1 VADAATAASA
11 AADHGSG
18 GLPQFDL
25 AQWPGQMVWALA
37 IFLVLFLLFRFIF
50 VPRVAGTIEARED
63 TISGHY
69 GDSRRLRDEAE
80 THSAAAA
87 AELEEARARAHRLA
101 ADARGAA
108 KADAAAR
115 QADEDKKLAAR
126 LDEAESRIGAVK
138 AEAMGHVRAIASDT
152 AHAMIERL
160 TGLAPSATE
169 LETAL
174 EGEAR

>member
-1 VADAATAASA
+1 MADAATAAGA

-37 IFLVLFLLFRFIF
+37 IFLVLFLLFRFVF
-50 VPRVAGTIEARED
+50 VPSVAGTIEARED
-63 TISGHY
+63 RISGDY
-69 GDSRRLRDEAE
+69 GDARRLRDEAE
-80 THSAAAA
+80 AQSAAAA

-101 ADARGAA
+101 ADARNAA
-108 KADAAAR
+108 KAAATAR

-126 LDEAESRIGAVK
+126 LGEAEARISTARS
-138 AEAMGHVRAIASDT
+138 EAMSHVRGIASDT
-152 AHAMIERL
+152 AHAMIARL
-160 TGLAPSATE
+160 TGHSPSTSE

-174 EGEAR
+174 EAHA